1 MACPKCSQRNRLIY
15 ERLGQT
21 FRCGKCQTELQAPG
35 EPMEIKSEALFDA
48 LTGHSTLPVLVEFWA
63 PWCGPCKM
71 VAPELVKVAA
81 EGRGKWLVT
90 KINTEDLPVLAQRF
104 RVNSIPA
111 FALQTSVPARML
123 SLTDENRSRTIQS
136 YRWRLFRQCRSH
148 LGLRRPSET
157 IGRRFSGFLR
167 ALCVRLSSPRSA
179 RAA

>member
-1 MACPKCSQRNRLIY
+1 MTAIETDDRGVLLACPKCSQRNRLIY
-15 ERLGQT
+15 QRLGQT

-104 RVNSIPA
+104 SVNSIPA
-111 FALQTSVPARML
+111 FALFESGREVARQTGAMPAPA
-123 SLTDENRSRTIQS
+123 I
-136 YRWRLFRQCRSH
+136 RQFIER
-148 LGLRRPSET
+148 G
-157 IGRRFSGFLR
+157 G
-167 ALCVRLSSPRSA
+167 
-179 RAA
+179 

>member
-1 MACPKCSQRNRLIY
+1 MTAIETDDRGVLLACPKCSQRNRLFY

-81 EGRGKWLVT
+81 EGRGRWLVT

-111 FALQTSVPARML
+111 FALFESGREVGRQTGAMPAPA
-123 SLTDENRSRTIQS
+123 I
-136 YRWRLFRQCRSH
+136 RQFIER
-148 LGLRRPSET
+148 G
-157 IGRRFSGFLR
+157 GG
-167 ALCVRLSSPRSA
+167 
-179 RAA
+179 